1 MHIPKVRH
9 SKIFFLFFLNLVI
22 LSNIRAQSAKPREA
36 YWVKEDLNALSNDA
50 IPLEIWLPEIE
61 DSVVL
66 YQMPKVVPGTYKVHN
81 YGLFVRDFAAF
92 NEAGDSLPVQKLSIN
107 SWQIKRASELH
118 RIHYWVDDSYGDER
132 GRPIFAPS
140 GSSNEEQVFLLNQFA
155 YIGYLEGYKNLPF
168 ELEIVHPKEFF
179 GSGAWPAERSDSLD
193 YYHFPSYFLLH
204 DNPMMYCQPDTS
216 SVWIG
221 PSKVELSLYSPNK
234 TVNAD
239 STMSLIE
246 AVLQASAEYLGGSLP
261 VDKYS
266 ILIYCQSDLKGDF
279 SYGALEHHRS
289 TVLYM
294 PEVDGAIFYEGV
306 RDIVAHEFLHII
318 TPLGIHSEYI
328 QDFDFA
334 NPEMSRHLWLYE
346 GVTEYNSHLVQ
357 VRDSIYT
364 KDEFLEVMR
373 DKFFAN
379 DQYEDLPL
387 TAVSKHTLDIY
398 HDQYQNFYEGGAIA
412 AMALDLYLI
421 EISGGGMRLMDLL
434 NNLSAVFP
442 ADTFFKDEDLFRIMG
457 ELSFPQ
463 VETFMV
469 RHFEAG
475 EPFPWERLFA
485 NVGLDYK
492 EEGKTMGWSIG
503 TDELSYD
510 LEQDRFLVT
519 NEEGIDSFG
528 EALGLK
534 ARDQIISINGDTL
547 SLFSFQTV
555 LADFQGSLKEGDEVV
570 YYVAR
575 PRRND
580 KFRIKR
586 LKTKAFK
593 VEYEESHLLNWQEQ
607 ASDQQ
612 KAWRKIW
619 LAQ

>member
-1 MHIPKVRH
+1 MHIPTFSH
-9 SKIFFLFFLNLVI
+9 SKFFFLFVLKLCFSGI
-22 LSNIRAQSAKPREA
+22 IWAQTSLPADGYR
-36 YWVKEDLNALSNDA
+36 VKEDLNALHNDA
-50 IPLEIWLPEIE
+50 IPVEIWPPKVQ
-61 DSVVL
+61 DSLVV

-81 YGLFVRDFAAF
+81 YGLFVRDFKAF
-92 NEAGDSLPVQKLSIN
+92 NAAGDSLPVLKLGIN
-107 SWQIKRASELH
+107 SWQIARAEELF
-118 RIHYWVDDSYGDER
+118 RIQYWVDDTYGSEK
-132 GRPIFAPS
+132 GRHIFAPS
-140 GSSNEEQVFLLNQFA
+140 GSSNEEALFLLNQFA
-155 YIGYLEGYKNLPF
+155 YIGYLEGYKNRSF
-168 ELEIVHPKEFF
+168 DLEVWHPKGFF

-193 YYHFPSYFLLH
+193 HYQFPSYFLLH

-221 PSKVELSLYSPNK
+221 HSKVELSLYSPNK
-234 TVNAD
+234 KVNAD
-239 STMSLIE
+239 SSMAQIE
-246 AVLQASAEYLGGSLP
+246 AVLQASAQYLGGTLP

-266 ILIYCQSDLKGDF
+266 ILVYCQSDLKGDF

-334 NPEMSRHLWLYE
+334 NPKMSRHLWLYE

-357 VRDSIYT
+357 VRDSIYS
-364 KDEFLEVMR
+364 KEEFLEVMR
-373 DKFFAN
+373 DKFFAK
-379 DQYEDLPL
+379 DQYEGLPL

-475 EPFPWERLFA
+475 EPFPWARLFA
-485 NVGLDYK
+485 NVGLEYQ

-555 LADFQGSLKEGDEVV
+555 LDDFQGNLEKGDEVV

-593 VEYEESHLLNWQEQ
+593 VEYEESHQLKWQEN
-607 ASDQQ
+607 ASARQ